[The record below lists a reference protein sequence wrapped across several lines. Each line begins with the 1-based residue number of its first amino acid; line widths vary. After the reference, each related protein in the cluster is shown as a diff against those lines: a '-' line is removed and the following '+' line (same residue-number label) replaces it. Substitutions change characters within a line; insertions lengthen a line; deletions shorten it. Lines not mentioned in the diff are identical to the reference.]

1 MSKIS
6 FVGLGYT
13 HLIHVGHSPIRSLGS
28 PIPTLFVPV
37 HIQYDDQVLQKGLDD
52 AVDALIAVAEADS
65 VAGEAFFAVGDEHYS
80 VKDIA
85 QKTCKIMGGS
95 VQLIDWPKER
105 EAIEIGDAVI
115 SNEKIKKAL
124 AWVPKVGLEDGL
136 KLTHDYYKDKLDKY
150 LK

>member
-1 MSKIS
+1 MLY
-6 FVGLGYT
+6 V
-13 HLIHVGHSPIRSLGS
+13 
-28 PIPTLFVPV
+28 
-37 HIQYDDQVLQKGLDD
+37 DD

-95 VQLIDWPKER
+95 VQLISWPKER

-115 SNEKIKKAL
+115 SNEKIKKTL
-124 AWVPKVGLEDGL
+124 AWTPKVGLEGGL
-136 KLTHDYYKDKLDKY
+136 EKTKEYFLTCLTEYLDKCF
-150 LK
+150 